1 MQPFNV
7 HPYRNYSCSIYT
19 LIAGLYPTTDKFM
32 YGECEMTLENQDR
45 ENIDIIYACD
55 DWIKQ
60 AKQLKEYTHPP
71 PLLNAHKPQG
81 DRKLNRF

>member
-1 MQPFNV
+1 
-7 HPYRNYSCSIYT
+7 
-19 LIAGLYPTTDKFM
+19 
-32 YGECEMTLENQDR
+32 MTLENQDR

-71 PLLNAHKPQG
+71 PFIKCTQTTGRQKTEQILRMHI
-81 DRKLNRF
+81 

>member
-1 MQPFNV
+1 
-7 HPYRNYSCSIYT
+7 
-19 LIAGLYPTTDKFM
+19 M

-60 AKQLKEYTHPP
+60 AKQLKEYTHTP
-71 PLLNAHKPQG
+71 PLY
-81 DRKLNRF
+81 

>member
-1 MQPFNV
+1 
-7 HPYRNYSCSIYT
+7 
-19 LIAGLYPTTDKFM
+19 
-32 YGECEMTLENQDR
+32 MTLENQDR

-71 PLLNAHKPQG
+71 LLLNAHKPQG